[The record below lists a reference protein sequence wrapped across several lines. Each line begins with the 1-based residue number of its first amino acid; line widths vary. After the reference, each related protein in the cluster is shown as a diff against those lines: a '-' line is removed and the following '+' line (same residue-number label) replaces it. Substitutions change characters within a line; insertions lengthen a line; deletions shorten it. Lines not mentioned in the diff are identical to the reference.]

1 MHDFGHVLRINTFYA
16 TGDKADTDEHIW
28 KENLHARFAH
38 FEAPGPATTGI
49 PMPYLAYED
58 MNIEIDIIAMV

>member
-1 MHDFGHVLRINTFYA
+1 MMIYA
-16 TGDKADTDEHIW
+16 ASGKPT
-28 KENLHARFAH
+28 
-38 FEAPGPATTGI
+38 ATTGI

>member
-1 MHDFGHVLRINTFYA
+1 VFSRLPLMI
-16 TGDKADTDEHIW
+16 
-28 KENLHARFAH
+28 HAASGK
-38 FEAPGPATTGI
+38 PTTGI